1 MINNFIISKTDKLYS
16 TFLIFLFFIPFNL
29 SSQNLFEEKFEG
41 CETSH
46 FVVEKDKIT
55 VTPNEDIIN
64 ILSTKFDKEVVKR
77 IRGVLSFQIL
87 VYKNGESCVLSL
99 QNKTNIETDKLNIKE
114 ILENNLSWSK
124 PDENK
129 SAIVSIKFFGDSVGL
144 KRIGMNEKGFHEIT
158 ELK

>member
-1 MINNFIISKTDKLYS
+1 M
-16 TFLIFLFFIPFNL
+16 NL
-29 SSQNLFEEKFEG
+29 SSQHLFEEKFEG

-55 VTPNEDIIN
+55 VTPKEDIIN
-64 ILSTKFDKEVVKR
+64 ILSTNFDKVVVEK

-99 QNKTNIETDKLNIKE
+99 QNETNIETDKLNLKE

-129 SAIVSIKFFGDSVGL
+129 TAIVSIKFFGDSVGL
-144 KRIGMNEKGFHEIT
+144 KRIGMNDKGFHEIT